1 MFKKKILSKEQLI
14 IMGYKNDFVNWITLP
29 KSDLCYSNKKDE
41 IYQLY
46 EAYLAG
52 QKTINDKK
60 G

>member
-1 MFKKKILSKEQLI
+1 MFKKKILSKDQLI
-14 IMGYKNDFVNWITLP
+14 AMGYKNDFIDWITLHRF
-29 KSDLCYSNKKDE
+29 DLCYSNKKDE

-52 QKTINDKK
+52 QKTTNNKK